1 MNSTMHVDVFP
12 VVPEALPKL
21 SAYTIKAVSDDVS
34 AIGGKLAYRLRNKFG
49 GNWIWCGGQIVTDQP
64 AQDEAIKEFVKELW
78 SKNEES
84 LKDVQSVALNTTWKP
99 SAWEQGE
106 FAARGL
112 LANLQPEIRKLLEP
126 KKQNFGKIRID
137 RDYSLRGWTVNNAPA
152 VSINVS
158 SNIFHTQLLHEFA
171 ATLKNPQELLGML
184 VVVTAKDFKGEIVE
198 ITGNVREMREWLLNK
213 STDETTRGLIS
224 RAPDDELTVKIET
237 RTSQYIYIASM
248 LRPVVRMGDLMRFG
262 VNPRQVSKALR
273 LDPPMRYFLVR
284 EIAAIAKK
292 HRILADGFDSKSLAQ
307 AFLNATDVEFVPELR
322 VGGNQIHRGDVQRI
336 YRSLEQ
342 HGVFSRSP
350 AFPDKAHPIKVGVID
365 ASPQAAQKMRKTFLQ
380 DLKAALEKLNFSL
393 QSVEA
398 NGQRQQKIDKLTR
411 ASLENAVNFL
421 ESAKPDILLALFPG
435 SAHNDEWED
444 DEEDSMYHV
453 FKSLTMR
460 RGIASQVVYEDT
472 FPEQYALDN
481 IVLGILAKTRNVPFV
496 LAKPLPYADIV
507 VGIDIA
513 RRAKQKL
520 AGSVNATAIARIY
533 FSDGKFLRYVIHDAP
548 IEGETIPSNV
558 LRSLFPLKE
567 FQGKRVVIH
576 RDGQFRGA
584 EKSALK
590 DWAKQIQSEF
600 HLVEVIKS
608 GAPRLYQGTT
618 ATVMDRPPKGTAF
631 KISDTEAFLVSSPP
645 PFKGS
650 TPRPLQIRT
659 EPTFPIGN
667 AIHSV
672 LSLTLLHYG
681 SVREP
686 RLPVTIHYSDKIAEL
701 SLLGI
706 KPKDLEGDTPFW
718 L

>member
-1 MNSTMHVDVFP
+1 
-12 VVPEALPKL
+12 L
-21 SAYTIKAVSDDVS
+21 S
-34 AIGGKLAYRLRNKFG
+34 
-49 GNWIWCGGQIVTDQP
+49 
-64 AQDEAIKEFVKELW
+64 
-78 SKNEES
+78 
-84 LKDVQSVALNTTWKP
+84 
-99 SAWEQGE
+99 
-106 FAARGL
+106 
-112 LANLQPEIRKLLEP
+112 
-126 KKQNFGKIRID
+126 
-137 RDYSLRGWTVNNAPA
+137 
-152 VSINVS
+152 
-158 SNIFHTQLLHEFA
+158 
-171 ATLKNPQELLGML
+171 
-184 VVVTAKDFKGEIVE
+184 
-198 ITGNVREMREWLLNK
+198 
-213 STDETTRGLIS
+213 
-224 RAPDDELTVKIET
+224 
-237 RTSQYIYIASM
+237 
-248 LRPVVRMGDLMRFG
+248 
-262 VNPRQVSKALR
+262 
-273 LDPPMRYFLVR
+273 
-284 EIAAIAKK
+284 
-292 HRILADGFDSKSLAQ
+292 Q
-307 AFLNATDVEFVPELR
+307 AFLSATDVAFVPELR
-322 VGGNQIHRGDVQRI
+322 VGNNQIHRGDVQRI

-342 HGVFSRSP
+342 HGVFNRAP
-350 AFPDKAHPIKVGVID
+350 AFPDKAHPIKIGVIN
-365 ASPQAAQKMRKTFLQ
+365 ASPQSAQQAMMTFLRQ
-380 DLKAALEKLNFSL
+380 LKAALEKLDFSI
-393 QSVEA
+393 QSLKIG
-398 NGQRQQKIDKLTR
+398 GQDQQKIERLSR
-411 ASLENAVNFL
+411 ANLENAVNCL
-421 ESAKPDILLALFPG
+421 EPAKPDILLALFPG

-444 DEEDSMYHV
+444 DEEDSMYHA

-472 FPEQYALDN
+472 FSEQYALDN

-520 AGSVNATAIARIY
+520 SGSVNATAIARIY
-533 FSDGKFLRYVIHDAP
+533 FSDGQFLRYVIHDAP
-548 IEGETIPSNV
+548 IEGETIPSSV

-590 DWAKQIQSEF
+590 DWAKQIQAEF
-600 HLVEVIKS
+600 NLVEVIKS

-618 ATVMDRPPKGTAF
+618 ALSMDRPPKGTAF

-659 EPTFPIGN
+659 EQTFPIGN

-672 LSLTLLHYG
+672 LTLTLLHHG

-706 KPKDLEGDTPFW
+706 KPKDLEGDMPFW

>member
-1 MNSTMHVDVFP
+1 MDMIIYVDVFP
-12 VVPEALPKL
+12 VIPQALPKL
-21 SAYTIKAVSDDVS
+21 FAYTIKAVSDDVS

-49 GNWIWCGGQIVTDQP
+49 GNWVWCGGQIVTDKLP
-64 AQDEAIKEFVKELW
+64 QDEAIEEFLKQLW
-78 SKNEES
+78 TEEP
-84 LKDVQSVALNTTWKP
+84 LNDVRSVTLNTTWEP

-106 FAARGL
+106 FAARSL
-112 LANLQPEIRKLLEP
+112 LANYQAEIRRVLEP
-126 KKQNFGKIRID
+126 KKQNFGKIRVD
-137 RDYSLRGWTVNNAPA
+137 RDYALRGWAVNNEPA
-152 VSINVS
+152 VSITVS

-171 ATLKNPQELLGML
+171 ATLKSPQELVGMM
-184 VVVTAKDFKGEIVE
+184 VAVTAKDFKGTIVE
-198 ITGNVREMREWLLNK
+198 ITGNVREMREWLLSK
-213 STDETTRGLIS
+213 SSDEMTRNLIS

-248 LRPVVRMGDLMRFG
+248 LRPVVRMGDLKKFG
-262 VNPRQVSKALR
+262 VDPRQVSKALR
-273 LDPPMRYFLVR
+273 LDPQTRYTLVH
-284 EIAAIAKK
+284 EIAAIGKK
-292 HRILADGFDSKSLAQ
+292 HGILADSFESRSLPQ
-307 AFLNATDVEFVPELR
+307 AFLRPPDVAFVPELR
-322 VGGNQIHRGDVQRI
+322 VGDNQIHRGEGQRI

-342 HGVFSRSP
+342 HGVFKRSS
-350 AFPDKAHPIKVGVID
+350 AFPDKKHPIKIGVIN
-365 ASPQAAQKMRKTFLQ
+365 ASSQVAQQALMTFLRE
-380 DLKAALEKLNFSL
+380 LKAALEKLNFSI
-393 QSVEA
+393 QSAEV
-398 NGQRQQKIDKLTR
+398 NGQRQQKIERLSR
-411 ASLENAVNFL
+411 ANLENAINCF
-421 ESAKPDILLALFPG
+421 ESVKPDILLALFPG
-435 SAHNDEWED
+435 NACHDEWEE
-444 DEEDSMYHV
+444 DEEESMYHV

-460 RGIASQVVYEDT
+460 HGIPSQVVYEDT
-472 FPEQYALDN
+472 FSEQYAMDN

-520 AGSVNATAIARIY
+520 SGTVNATAIARIY
-533 FSDGKFLRYVIHDAP
+533 FSDGQFLRYIIHDAP
-548 IEGETIPSNV
+548 IEGETIPSSI

-576 RDGQFRGA
+576 RDGQFRGG

-590 DWAKQIQSEF
+590 EWAKQIGAEF

-608 GAPRLYQGTT
+608 GAPRLYQST
-618 ATVMDRPPKGTAF
+618 AASAIDRPPKGTAF
-631 KISDTEAFLVSSPP
+631 KISDTEAFLVSSLP

-659 EPTFPIGN
+659 EPTFPIEN

-706 KPKDLEGDTPFW
+706 KPKDLEGDVPFW